1 MIPTQYIDAL
11 KEVVNATFDLDIMV
25 RTRQR
30 EYVDAR
36 MTFAYIL
43 IHEGATLQ
51 SVARY
56 LGMNHASIHY
66 YKSKFPWIVKHDS
79 MLKEKYDHIMKIHE
93 PRPETPAIYF
103 FTKHELIQEVLT
115 LREEVNALTCEK
127 DRRLASQRKE
137 RNLAPLYKLVKE
149 RTRSGREAYT
159 KQHLVKFFNGLS

>member
-1 MIPTQYIDAL
+1 MIPTPYIDAL

-43 IHEGATLQ
+43 LQEGATLQ
-51 SVARY
+51 AVALY
-56 LGMNHASIHY
+56 LGMNHASIYH
-66 YKSKFPWIVKHDS
+66 YKSRFPWLVKYDS
-79 MLKEKYDHIMKIHE
+79 ILKEKYDLIMSINE
-93 PRPETPAIYF
+93 PRPESAPIYS

-115 LREEVNALTCEK
+115 LREEVNVLTSEK
-127 DRRLASQRKE
+127 EKRLAAQRKE
-137 RNLAPLYKLVKE
+137 VNLAPLYEVVKE